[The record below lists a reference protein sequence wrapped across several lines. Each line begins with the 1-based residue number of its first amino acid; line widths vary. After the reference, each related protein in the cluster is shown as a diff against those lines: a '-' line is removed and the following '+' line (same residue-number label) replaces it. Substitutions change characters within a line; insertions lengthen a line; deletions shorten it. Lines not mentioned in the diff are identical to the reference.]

1 MRREYNRLRRQAL
14 LVGLMDRKRGK
25 TMNYIGIDI
34 GGTKCAVSLGCSD
47 GKGNVSV
54 LHKCQKRLTEKRP
67 PEQVLPELLE
77 DVKRCISQ
85 SEETPKAIGISCGG
99 PLSSRRGLVLSP
111 PNLIGWD
118 RVPIVEYF
126 QKATALPA
134 FLCNDANAGALA
146 EWRMGAGRGT
156 ENMVFMTFGTGMG
169 AGLILNGQL
178 YEGASD
184 SAGELGHIRL
194 APFGPVGYGKA
205 GSFEG
210 FCSGGGIAQLA
221 KSYVTEE
228 MQMGRAPAL
237 CPTMEMLDTLTAEK
251 VCIAAREGD
260 ALAGKIIKKCGQML
274 GVGLSM
280 VMDLLNP
287 EKIVIGSVFAR
298 ARDLLWPEAEKVIL
312 EEALEYTRQVCEV
325 VPCGLTES
333 VGDIAALTVA
343 DYYYTRSIKG

>member
-1 MRREYNRLRRQAL
+1 MI
-14 LVGLMDRKRGK
+14 
-25 TMNYIGIDI
+25 YIGIDI
-34 GGTKCAVSLGCSD
+34 GGTKCAASLGYSD
-47 GKGNVSV
+47 EQGNIRI
-54 LHKCQKRLTEKRP
+54 LHKCCKRLTQKRP
-67 PEQVLPELLE
+67 PELVLPELLE
-77 DVKRCISQ
+77 DVKYCISQ
-85 SEETPKAIGISCGG
+85 TEEPPKAIGISCGG
-99 PLSSRRGLVLSP
+99 PLSSKEGLVLSP

-126 QKATALPA
+126 QAATGLPTY
-134 FLCNDANAGALA
+134 LCNDANAGALA

-156 ENMVFMTFGTGMG
+156 QNMVFMTFGTGLG

-178 YEGASD
+178 YEGTSD

-221 KSYVTEE
+221 KLYVTEQL
-228 MQMGRAPAL
+228 QMGKAPAI
-237 CPTMEMLDTLTAEK
+237 CPTVEQLNELTAEK
-251 VCIAAREGD
+251 VCVAAREGD
-260 ALAGKIIKKCGQML
+260 PLAKKIIAKCGQML
-274 GVGLSM
+274 GVGLSI
-280 VMDLLNP
+280 VMDMLNP
-287 EKIVIGSVFAR
+287 EKIVIGSVFTR
-298 ARDLLWPEAEKVIL
+298 ARDLLWPEAEAVIL

-343 DYYYTRSIKG
+343 DYYYMRSKQE